1 MQHRETTIPH
11 RSVLSD
17 GEFIKLD
24 MDELSIAFLRV
35 SLSGGIYQN
44 LAHGAR
50 RDGFEVRQR
59 GCGQMGR
66 DLEFHPRFNLLLNKG
81 QVAFHADR
89 TQDGTIPDFSFV
101 AGSGAPIENPFH
113 RTLPGSER

>member
-1 MQHRETTIPH
+1 MNSPSHFCEC
-11 RSVLSD
+11 
-17 GEFIKLD
+17 
-24 MDELSIAFLRV
+24 LR
-35 SLSGGIYQN
+35 LAGIYQN

-66 DLEFHPRFNLLLNKG
+66 VLEFHPRFNLFLNKG
-81 QVAFHADR
+81 QVAFHADM
-89 TQDGTIPDFSFV
+89 TQDGTIHDFSFV

-113 RTLPGSER
+113 RTLPGANGEDFPIVPAPGAIRARAHKLLIPV